1 MKKIFTVDEAQEKL
15 YTALAEVTSFKY
27 LKSQKCLKKVID
39 NLVFEIDFFSSKWN
53 KSYEIIDIEVQFVL
67 TNKKYGKERV
77 NNVIAEKSFRPKSGW
92 YDISTQTSWNKTYN
106 DLKNEFAVIVD
117 LCNRFEED
125 FLSAIEYLYN
135 ELFEDYNVRIDF
147 VTENLG
153 ISNVKEKIEEIYLS
167 IPLEERETYKKIRG
181 ELNRKLEMGDLR
193 CLRMDGVKTWMVNRS
208 NWKYVMD
215 SKLMDIKK
223 EMQ

>member
-1 MKKIFTVDEAQEKL
+1 MEKIFTVDEAQDKL
-15 YTALAEVTSFKY
+15 YTALAEATSFKY
-27 LKSQKCLKKVID
+27 LKSQKCLKKVVN

-53 KSYEIIDIEVQFVL
+53 KSYEVIDIEAHFVL

-77 NNVIAEKSFRPKSGW
+77 NNVIAEKSFCPKSGW
-92 YDISTQTSWNKTYN
+92 YNISTQTSWNKTYN

-117 LCNRFEED
+117 LCNRFEDD

-153 ISNVKEKIEEIYLS
+153 ISKVKEKIEKIYLS

-215 SKLMDIKK
+215 SKLMDIK
-223 EMQ
+223 